1 MSEIVQAQMN
11 IRRRKLGLLIR
22 DARLAHR
29 KTMAECAEAI
39 GVTPGVMRAYEE
51 GRRSPS
57 LPELEVLAYYLD
69 LTIQHFWSKDVL
81 SDAPPRTEELNLPVL
96 VGLRQ
101 RIVGA
106 LLRQRRLDTSMSIK
120 ALSEETGIPAGRL
133 KSYELGEQPIPVPEL
148 EACMSVLG
156 GRIEMLFDQAGPIG
170 RWMAQQR
177 AIQDFLKLPEDL
189 QAFVSLP
196 VNRPYL
202 ELARNLSTM
211 STEKLRS
218 VAEGLLDITL

>member
-1 MSEIVQAQMN
+1 MSDMVQAQMN

-29 KTMAECAEAI
+29 KTITECAEAI
-39 GVTPGVMRAYEE
+39 GVSPAIMRAYED

-57 LPELEVLAYYLD
+57 LPELEVLSYYLD
-69 LTIQHFWSKDVL
+69 LTIQHFWSKEAL
-81 SDAPPRTEELNLPVL
+81 SDAPSRVEELNLPVL

-106 LLRQRRLDTSMSIK
+106 LLRQRRLDASLSLK
-120 ALSEETGIPAGRL
+120 ALSEETGISTSRL
-133 KSYELGEQPIPVPEL
+133 TSYELGEKPIPVPEL
-148 EACMSVLG
+148 EACMSILG
-156 GRIEMLFDQAGPIG
+156 GRIETLLDQAGPIG
-170 RWMAQQR
+170 QWMTQQR
-177 AIQDFLKLPEDL
+177 AIQDFLKLPPEI
-189 QAFVSLP
+189 QAFVSMP

-202 ELARNLSTM
+202 ELARTLSSM

>member
-29 KTMAECAEAI
+29 RTIAECAAAI

-69 LTIQHFWSKDVL
+69 LTIQHFWSKEAL
-81 SDAPPRTEELNLPVL
+81 SDAPPRTEALDLPVL

-106 LLRQRRLDTSMSIK
+106 LLRQRRLAASMSIR
-120 ALSEETGIPAGRL
+120 ALSAETGIPAGRL
-133 KSYELGEQPIPVPEL
+133 KAYELGEQPIPVPEL
-148 EACMSVLG
+148 EACLAVLG
-156 GRIEMLFDQAGPIG
+156 GRIEAFFDQAGPVG
-170 RWMAQQR
+170 RWMTQQR
-177 AIQDFLKLPEDL
+177 AIQDFLKLPDDL
-189 QAFVSLP
+189 QAFVSQP

-202 ELARNLSTM
+202 ELARNLSAL